1 MRPLSATADA
11 TPALKMETRD
21 PRVESATSPL
31 RTPRQQDEWI
41 ETYLGRAAREYGL
54 PRPWRPD
61 LEALRST
68 LPLIHAGPDDGRP
81 VYGVEVLPVWAAVGR
96 QAQIRVCAQ
105 CFLQG
110 RYVRARWRI
119 PFLTAC
125 TIHGTVLKDGLV
137 EPAITNAYKRP
148 DKRTVS
154 DVTEDELMDG
164 AACPT
169 PVGLNY
175 VRMIWR
181 PFEQAVCLDEAPGV
195 IADRLAWALLA
206 ERLVDAAVTAHRGP
220 DYPTRD
226 VPRHEHRGWW
236 LSKERQHITPD
247 RAGVLAF
254 LLEQGG
260 SSRRRAILAAL
271 ARLIGD
277 ECRKRTI
284 MSRLPLVELRERLLA
299 LAPTGERPGSGALPR
314 ALHPPGCKSFEA
326 VEAILGCPPNML
338 YLMLQEGHFDGVK
351 RIQFGRKRYIFV
363 PDAEVDR
370 VRRLFA
376 TYVTFPELLEEL
388 TIDRRAYWA
397 LHDAGFM
404 PPIELGS
411 WRRYRRQDISSLLS
425 RLDNASRPVQASDV
439 GLQPLMGDWLHM
451 RHRPRACI
459 AQILTDIL
467 EGRVPLFKRLDKE
480 GLQAYFVGPSAP
492 LRLRCLGEAHH
503 AANRVA
509 RNAPTQRT
517 LWEES

>member
-1 MRPLSATADA
+1 MRPLSATSDA
-11 TPALKMETRD
+11 TPELKMETRD
-21 PRVESATSPL
+21 PRIESAASPL

-41 ETYLGRAAREYGL
+41 ETYLGRAVRRFGVL
-54 PRPWRPD
+54 RPWWPD
-61 LEALRST
+61 FEVMRRT
-68 LPLIHAGPDDGRP
+68 LPQTAGLSEDGRP
-81 VYGVEVLPVWAAVGR
+81 VYATEKLPDWAAVGR
-96 QAQIRVCAQ
+96 RAQIRVCAQ
-105 CFLQG
+105 CFLAG

-119 PFLTAC
+119 PFLTVC
-125 TIHGTVLKDGLV
+125 TFHGTVLKGDLV
-137 EPAITNAYKRP
+137 EPAITSAYKRP
-148 DKRTVS
+148 DKRAVS

-164 AACPT
+164 ATCPT
-169 PVGLNY
+169 PLGLAY

-181 PFEQAVCLDEAPGV
+181 PFEQAVCLDEAPGA

-206 ERLVDAAVTAHRGP
+206 ERLVDAAVTAHRGL
-220 DYPTRD
+220 DYPTKD

-236 LSKERQHITPD
+236 LSKERLHITPD

-299 LAPTGERPGSGALPR
+299 AAPIGERPGSGALPR
-314 ALHPPGCKSFEA
+314 LLHPHGCKSFEA

-388 TIDRRAYWA
+388 AIDKRAYWA
-397 LHDAGFM
+397 LHDAGFV

-411 WRRYRRQDISSLLS
+411 WRRYRRQGISALLS
-425 RLDNASRPVQASDV
+425 RLDSASRPVQESDV
-439 GLQPLMGDWLHM
+439 GLQPLMGEWLHM
-451 RHRPRACI
+451 RHRPRACL

-467 EGRVPLFKRLDKE
+467 GGCVPLFKRLDKE
-480 GLQAYFVGPSAP
+480 GLQAYFVGPAAP
-492 LRLRCLGEAHH
+492 LRLRRLGEAHR
-503 AANRVA
+503 AADRIA
-509 RNAPTQRT
+509 RNTPTQHS
-517 LWEES
+517 LWEEA

>member
-1 MRPLSATADA
+1 METDAATAA
-11 TPALKMETRD
+11 RLVIPVRASME
-21 PRVESATSPL
+21 
-31 RTPRQQDEWI
+31 QDEWT
-41 ETYLGRAAREYGL
+41 ETYLGRAVREFGVL
-54 PRPWRPD
+54 RPWRPD
-61 LEALRST
+61 IEVMRRNLPKTAALT
-68 LPLIHAGPDDGRP
+68 DDGRP
-81 VYGVEVLPVWAAVGR
+81 FYGAEMLPGWAAVGR

-125 TIHGTVLKDGLV
+125 TVHGTVLKGGLV
-137 EPAITNAYKRP
+137 EPAITHAYKRP
-148 DKRTVS
+148 DKRAVS

-164 AACPT
+164 AMCPT
-169 PVGLNY
+169 PVGLDY
-175 VRMIWR
+175 VRMIWQ

-236 LSKERQHITPD
+236 LSKERLHITPD

-271 ARLIGD
+271 ARLVGD

-284 MSRLPLVELRERLLA
+284 MSRLPLVELRERILA
-299 LAPTGERPGSGALPR
+299 AAPIGERPGSGALPR

-388 TIDRRAYWA
+388 AIDKRAYWA
-397 LHDAGFM
+397 LHDAGFV
-404 PPIELGS
+404 PPIELGN
-411 WRRYRRQDISSLLS
+411 WRRYRRQDISALMS
-425 RLDNASRPVQASDV
+425 RLDSASRPVPASNL

-451 RHRPRACI
+451 RRRPRACI
-459 AQILTDIL
+459 AQVLADIL
-467 EGRVPLFKRLDKE
+467 EGRVSLFKRLDKQ
-480 GLQAYFVGPSAP
+480 GLQAFLVDPSAP
-492 LRLRCLGEAHH
+492 TRLRSISEAHL
-503 AANRVA
+503 AANKIA
-509 RNAPTQRT
+509 RNAPTQRS
-517 LWEES
+517 LWEEA